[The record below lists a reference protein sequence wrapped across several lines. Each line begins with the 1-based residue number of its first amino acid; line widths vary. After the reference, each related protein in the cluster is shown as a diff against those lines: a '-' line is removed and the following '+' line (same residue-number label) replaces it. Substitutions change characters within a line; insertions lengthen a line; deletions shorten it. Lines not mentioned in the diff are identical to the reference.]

1 MGEIL
6 QLTFQQDHEGCQVA
20 GEGNAPEPC
29 ASGTRYI
36 EASRRACRWEKK
48 ALSNERFETRS
59 FLRICLVS
67 LGHALQEG
75 ELKAQS
81 SCPCL
86 FRTAHRAV
94 FFPEYT
100 EGTRERRT
108 VKDHGG
114 SDDRKRRGGPASSPK
129 EAPGTGVRGCRVS
142 QLVQQ
147 GQKRI
152 PPTRGQQAS
161 AVALVPLRTLCC
173 SCSSKVVSKA
183 LTLGWVRVLGVSLQ
197 LSVKWEEEA
206 DHQ

>member
-1 MGEIL
+1 MHLNPVPQGQGIL
-6 QLTFQQDHEGCQVA
+6 RPVVGRAVRKRKLYQTKG
-20 GEGNAPEPC
+20 
-29 ASGTRYI
+29 
-36 EASRRACRWEKK
+36 SRRR
-48 ALSNERFETRS
+48 RF
-59 FLRICLVS
+59 LGICSVYLA
-67 LGHALQEG
+67 HALQEG

-86 FRTAHRAV
+86 FWTAHWAV

-129 EAPGTGVRGCRVS
+129 EAPGAGVRGCRVS

-183 LTLGWVRVLGVSLQ
+183 LTLGWVSVLGVSLQ
-197 LSVKWEEEA
+197 LSVKWEEA

>member
-1 MGEIL
+1 MHLNPVPQGQGIL
-6 QLTFQQDHEGCQVA
+6 KPVVG
-20 GEGNAPEPC
+20 
-29 ASGTRYI
+29 
-36 EASRRACRWEKK
+36 RAVGKRK
-48 ALSNERFETRS
+48 LYQTNERFETRS

-67 LGHALQEG
+67 LAHALQEG

-86 FRTAHRAV
+86 FRTAHWAV

-100 EGTRERRT
+100 EGTRELRT
-108 VKDHGG
+108 VKDHEG

-161 AVALVPLRTLCC
+161 AVALVPLGTLC
-173 SCSSKVVSKA
+173 SKVVSKA